1 MRFLEPFLHLFWPS
15 SCPLCGRLGVVAC
28 PECLD
33 SIVEAVKPCCLFC
46 FRPLPCSVHGI
57 DVPFLV
63 YGAAHR
69 GAAKVLVHRLKYEG
83 QKALGRRMGEAL
95 ARKTALPVEID
106 FLFPVP
112 LHRSSERPY
121 NQALEIAR
129 GISGIRNWP
138 VMDALQWN
146 IGGKRQVE
154 KTAGERKSLPEGA
167 LLFSGKR
174 GSLKGKRVLLVDD
187 VSTTGTTLRR
197 CVDAIRQSG
206 AEAVGAVVWTRV
218 PERQ

>member
-1 MRFLEPFLHLFWPS
+1 
-15 SCPLCGRLGVVAC
+15 LCGRLGVVVC

-33 SIVEAVKPCCLFC
+33 SIVEAAEPCCLFC
-46 FRPLPCSVHGI
+46 FRPLPCSVHGR
-57 DVPFLV
+57 DAPFLV

-69 GAAKVLVHRLKYEG
+69 GVAKDLVHRLKYEG
-83 QKALGRRMGEAL
+83 QKALGRRMGESL
-95 ARKTALPVEID
+95 ARKTTLPPEID

-112 LHRSSERPY
+112 LHKSSERPY

-138 VMDALQWN
+138 VMDALQWSV
-146 IGGKRQVE
+146 GGKRQVE
-154 KTAGERKSLPEGA
+154 KTAEERKSLPEGA
-167 LLFSGKR
+167 LLFTGKR

-206 AEAVGAVVWTRV
+206 AEAVGAVVWTWV
-218 PERQ
+218 PGRQ